1 VIGTINGTT
10 GGFLFTGIQ
19 KLDGTVSYTLSIE
32 GNVIVDGSISA
43 SKLSVTNL
51 SAISANMGT
60 VTAGVIRSAD
70 GLTVWDLNAGTLTV
84 ADS

>member
-1 VIGTINGTT
+1 
-10 GGFLFTGIQ
+10 
-19 KLDGTVSYTLSIE
+19 
-32 GNVIVDGSISA
+32 
-43 SKLSVTNL
+43 L